1 MPLWGWIPNLS
12 EGRNPVPIPTEALVL
27 TDTYSEYDE
36 VPVHVLANSM
46 RADGCVITLE
56 PLDGRQV
63 HVSICSGFFVISDD
77 IESIQSVEGLD
88 EFIYSAL
95 RRHYHLNVTHDE
107 YGGLR
112 FVEAN
117 SLEEAVKSTAMLFVS
132 WAGSMNAERLYN
144 IPPVSEYLVRQGFI
158 KYGMSFVDTYSDEL
172 GRDASFF
179 KEVLVS
185 LDVFYGTSYDHYKNE
200 NIERLTAASTD
211 LAKKSTELTERSVR
225 TNDEVLLLSK
235 LVFFLTISGIIVS
248 IADLTLT
255 HWNSDSLLFTT
266 ILVILLIVT
275 CWGLLRFMRPDK
287 RSEDDNNRGVIV
299 GSADDAMSIRQ
310 LQCMLGW
317 FISII
322 IIVLCALMNVFSGM
336 ESIVLIAVSLVMF
349 LAYSK
354 NDHL

>member
-12 EGRNPVPIPTEALVL
+12 EGRNPVPIPAEVLVL
-27 TDTYSEYDE
+27 TDTDLGDDE
-36 VPVHVLANSM
+36 APVHVLADSV

-63 HVSICSGFFVISDD
+63 RVSIDSGFFVISDEV
-77 IESIQSVEGLD
+77 ESIQSIEGLD
-88 EFIYSAL
+88 EFVYSEL
-95 RRHYHLNVTHDE
+95 RRHYHLDVTHDE

-112 FVEAN
+112 FVEAD

-185 LDVFYGTSYDHYKNE
+185 LDMFYGTSYDHYKNE
-200 NIERLTAASTD
+200 NMERLTAASTD
-211 LAKKSTELTERSVR
+211 LARRSTELAERSAR
-225 TNDEVLLLSK
+225 TNDEVLLLSR

-266 ILVILLIVT
+266 ILVILLIAT
-275 CWGLLRFMRPDK
+275 CWRLSRLMRPDK
-287 RSEDDNNRGVIV
+287 RSENDKNKDMVV
-299 GSADDAMSIRQ
+299 ESCDDAMDLRQ
-310 LQCMLGW
+310 LLCVVGC
-317 FISII
+317 ITSILVFAI
-322 IIVLCALMNVFSGM
+322 CVRVDVFSTM

-349 LAYSK
+349 LTYSK
-354 NDHL
+354 K